1 MPSELPFVYWL
12 IAFILGSFGIAAS
25 MILKTRNPSIARVA
39 FLIVVFDFF
48 VVTLVFGGLFD
59 EELTWRIPRE
69 ELTWPIPR
77 SDRASSYNAT
87 SSSLLHWFR
96 SPNPAPEFRGKPQL
110 GTYLGP
116 LLGMDTGIVGPVTD
130 ELRAYA
136 LNTNVS
142 VTADNGAWLDTYP
155 DAGTILF
162 RGEKGSA
169 DEGGWSVPGIMR
181 WPEHI
186 PAAAQ
191 YHEMMSHIECG
202 STPAAMAGIDSIDN
216 SAYVPGKSP
225 DSERR
230 SWLCNDAGAF
240 HGVGADIARD
250 PKEPWIAWNRY
261 TTKDSWPGS
270 QENLTTGSVYNLA
283 MDPYENYDLMS
294 NGAAPTRDL
303 TTSVGRY
310 AGQDNGG
317 VGSLVGPVTRDFDQ
331 LIMNY
336 PNNRRF
342 PSGID
347 LIPNVENPY
356 APAPLLKNATEMK
369 PWPTAN

>member
-12 IAFILGSFGIAAS
+12 IAFILGSLGIATS
-25 MILKTRNPSIARVA
+25 MILTTRKLSIARVG
-39 FLIVVFDFF
+39 FLIMLFDVI
-48 VVTLVFGGLFD
+48 VVTLAFGGLFD
-59 EELTWRIPRE
+59 EELTWRIP
-69 ELTWPIPR
+69 P
-77 SDRASSYNAT
+77 SDRSHNAT
-87 SSSLLHWFR
+87 SSSPQP
-96 SPNPAPEFRGKPQL
+96 SAQSSNPKTEVRGEPHLGNYSESLIEMDANIGRVTNEIRADAP
-110 GTYLGP
+110 
-116 LLGMDTGIVGPVTD
+116 
-130 ELRAYA
+130 
-136 LNTNVS
+136 NTNFS
-142 VTADNGAWLDTYP
+142 ASADSRAWLDAYP

-169 DEGGWSVPGIMR
+169 DEGGVRVPGIMW

-230 SWLCNDAGAF
+230 SWLCNDAEAF
-240 HGVGADIARD
+240 HGVGADIAGD

-283 MDPYENYDLMS
+283 MDPYENYDLIS

-303 TTSVGRY
+303 TTSLGRY
-310 AGQDNGG
+310 TGQDNGG
-317 VGSLVGPVTRDFDQ
+317 VGSLVVPVTRDFDQ

-356 APAPLLKNATEMK
+356 APAPLFKNATEMK